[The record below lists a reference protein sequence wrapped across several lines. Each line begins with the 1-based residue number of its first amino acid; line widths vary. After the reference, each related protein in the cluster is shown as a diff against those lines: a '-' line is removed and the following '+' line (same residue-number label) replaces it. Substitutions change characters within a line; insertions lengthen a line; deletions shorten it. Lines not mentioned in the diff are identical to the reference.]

1 MQHCFYFVQTVD
13 CEILVVSWHI
23 VIMRSNHGLFYIW
36 SFNLFMLSGMLS
48 VRLYVS
54 VSSIWANTP
63 AIHSTHRPYSAS
75 LSPSNSPSACGW
87 LLPFR
92 QDPWFYPVGVRW
104 LSCVMCVWEPSSSSF
119 AAPPAS
125 LLRWCYWG
133 VTYSSSP
140 AVKTHWVQIPV
151 CCTPSGNCFLKK
163 GKTWKRGITE
173 TDQWMWYNKRKFLSA
188 RWRRGKKRKSCK
200 RSDS

>member
-1 MQHCFYFVQTVD
+1 
-13 CEILVVSWHI
+13 
-23 VIMRSNHGLFYIW
+23 
-36 SFNLFMLSGMLS
+36 MLS

-92 QDPWFYPVGVRW
+92 QDPWFFPVGVRW

-173 TDQWMWYNKRKFLSA
+173 TDQWMWYNKRKFWRA
-188 RWRRGKKRKSCK
+188 RWRRGKKRKVARGVTVRGEIFCEEQDVQIHETRKWYLPIFRCFLNVS
-200 RSDS
+200 REIGVEQ

>member
-1 MQHCFYFVQTVD
+1 
-13 CEILVVSWHI
+13 
-23 VIMRSNHGLFYIW
+23 
-36 SFNLFMLSGMLS
+36 MLS
-48 VRLYVS
+48 VHLYVS

-92 QDPWFYPVGVRW
+92 QDPWFFPVGVRW

-173 TDQWMWYNKRKFLSA
+173 TDQWMWYNKRKFWSA
-188 RWRRGKKRKSCK
+188 RWKRGKKEKIARGVTVRGEMFCEEQDVQIHETRKRYLPIFCCFLNVS
-200 RSDS
+200 REIGVEQ

>member
-1 MQHCFYFVQTVD
+1 
-13 CEILVVSWHI
+13 
-23 VIMRSNHGLFYIW
+23 
-36 SFNLFMLSGMLS
+36 MLS

-92 QDPWFYPVGVRW
+92 QDPWFFPVGVRW

-133 VTYSSSP
+133 VTHSSSP

-173 TDQWMWYNKRKFLSA
+173 TDQWMWYNKRKFWSA
-188 RWRRGKKRKSCK
+188 CWKRGKKKNKIARGVTVRGEIFCDEQDVQIHETRKRYLPIFRCFLNVS
-200 RSDS
+200 REIGVEQ

>member
-1 MQHCFYFVQTVD
+1 
-13 CEILVVSWHI
+13 
-23 VIMRSNHGLFYIW
+23 
-36 SFNLFMLSGMLS
+36 MLS

-75 LSPSNSPSACGW
+75 LSPSNSLSACGW

-92 QDPWFYPVGVRW
+92 QDPWFFPVGARW

-173 TDQWMWYNKRKFLSA
+173 TDQWMWYNKRKFWSA
-188 RWRRGKKRKSCK
+188 RWKREKKEKIARGVTVRGEMFCEEQDVQIHETRKRYLPIFCCFLNVS
-200 RSDS
+200 REIGVEQ